1 MYLAASKI
9 PSCFSPNK
17 YRICVFLF
25 NILKSGQSVINLIQ
39 FGTSE
44 HRPRLI

>member
-9 PSCFSPNK
+9 QSCFSPNK
-17 YRICVFLF
+17 YCICVFLF
-25 NILKSGQSVINLIQ
+25 NILKSGQSAVNLIQ

-44 HRPRLI
+44 CRAERD